1 MGHTRSTQQRSY
13 NLMSS
18 SEKTVSAHNDLQDWT
33 SVMTMDLNVA
43 IANNMQQVVPSR
55 ASQPPQSL
63 VTLFNSPANVGSN
76 SMGPFQMDATL
87 PLYEVQKLLK
97 RQLSPQFQKTTKTH
111 KKNAANL
118 FEVLVDWKPT
128 WEPLGN
134 LSIGHQQQALKI
146 KIGNQDQLERA
157 QLKKKARSL

>member
-1 MGHTRSTQQRSY
+1 MMGHTRSTQQRSY

-76 SMGPFQMDATL
+76 SMGSKAAAIATV
-87 PLYEVQKLLK
+87 PKDNQDTQKEC
-97 RQLSPQFQKTTKTH
+97 RQL
-111 KKNAANL
+111 
-118 FEVLVDWKPT
+118 
-128 WEPLGN
+128 
-134 LSIGHQQQALKI
+134 I
-146 KIGNQDQLERA
+146 
-157 QLKKKARSL
+157 